1 MKPTE
6 FKVGELVKYPVYDD
20 NGGETC
26 LEVGVII
33 EMTKEDISDLPYY
46 MKAEVG
52 EDSIMYK
59 ILGNSTEGDS
69 WYYPWEILKF
79 DTTYE

>member
-33 EMTKEDISDLPYY
+33 EMTKEDISD
-46 MKAEVG
+46 
-52 EDSIMYK
+52 
-59 ILGNSTEGDS
+59 
-69 WYYPWEILKF
+69 
-79 DTTYE
+79 